1 MMMLTQGIVQGRHG
15 RAMIALRDHPVAAAS
30 LGIPVAAIKA
40 KAFAVSAMYAG
51 IAGGLSA
58 ALVRYVGP
66 DSFDVFLSI
75 SFLVGIVV
83 GGLASVSGSV
93 LGAVFVQFVP
103 HAAEQ
108 VSREAAW
115 AIYGLFLLL
124 ALWLMPGG
132 LVVLAR
138 RLLPKRIP
146 RVKKSG

>member
-1 MMMLTQGIVQGRHG
+1 MM
-15 RAMIALRDHPVAAAS
+15 ALRDHPIAAAS
-30 LGIPVAAIKA
+30 IGIPVAAVKA

-83 GGLASVSGSV
+83 GGLASVSGSI
-93 LGAVFVQFVP
+93 LGAVFVQAVP
-103 HAAEQ
+103 HAAEHLSQ
-108 VSREAAW
+108 EAAW
-115 AIYGLFLLL
+115 AVYGVFLLL

-132 LVVLAR
+132 IAALVR
-138 RLLPKRIP
+138 RLFSGISP
-146 RVKKSG
+146 RRN